1 MSAAPTVHTF
11 VQGRDIF
18 VNFSLSPLVF
28 LHECAHGNMGCAPH
42 TRANNLTDYTTV
54 AAALSAEQNK
64 YRAVWK
70 CQRLLGTFP
79 TVPHSVHL
87 RGPAHCSPAT
97 ITLIGCSKRTGKC
110 SGRCYLRTEAPEG
123 NCAGRAKQ
131 AAALH
136 PEQRLFLWTVPV
148 HLEALF
154 PPQHCSQKRPL
165 VSREAFVIHLTL
177 LTSINLGN
185 SAPVWRTRCTAAP
198 LIKPLSAVEPRLN
211 RGVTSLPLL
220 GYAKETEEEESAL
233 NQIHQTSSA
242 PCLSG

>member
-1 MSAAPTVHTF
+1 
-11 VQGRDIF
+11 
-18 VNFSLSPLVF
+18 
-28 LHECAHGNMGCAPH
+28 MGCTPH
-42 TRANNLTDYTTV
+42 TRANLTDYTTV
-54 AAALSAEQNK
+54 AAVLSAEQNK

-70 CQRLLGTFP
+70 CRRLLGTFP
-79 TVPHSVHL
+79 TVLHSLHL

-110 SGRCYLRTEAPEG
+110 SGRCYLRTEAPKG
-123 NCAGRAKQ
+123 NCAGCAKQ
-131 AAALH
+131 AVVAAAAALH

-165 VSREAFVIHLTL
+165 VSREAFVIHLTRS
-177 LTSINLGN
+177 SINLGN
-185 SAPVWRTRCTAAP
+185 SAPVWRTRRTAAP
-198 LIKPLSAVEPRLN
+198 LIKLLSAVEPRLN

-220 GYAKETEEEESAL
+220 GYAKEAKEEKSAL

-242 PCLSG
+242 SCLSG

>member
-1 MSAAPTVHTF
+1 
-11 VQGRDIF
+11 
-18 VNFSLSPLVF
+18 
-28 LHECAHGNMGCAPH
+28 MGWSPH

-54 AAALSAEQNK
+54 AAALSEEQNK

-70 CQRLLGTFP
+70 CRRLLGTFP
-79 TVPHSVHL
+79 TVPHSLHL
-87 RGPAHCSPAT
+87 RSPAT

-110 SGRCYLRTEAPEG
+110 SGCCYLRTEAPEG
-123 NCAGRAKQ
+123 NCAKLVVA

-148 HLEALF
+148 HLEALS

-165 VSREAFVIHLTL
+165 VSPETFVIHLAL
-177 LTSINLGN
+177 SSISLGN
-185 SAPVWRTRCTAAP
+185 SAPVWRTRRTAAA
-198 LIKPLSAVEPRLN
+198 LIRLLSAVEPRLN

-220 GYAKETEEEESAL
+220 GYAKEGEEEKSAL
-233 NQIHQTSSA
+233 NQIHQTSST